1 MPINKGSVAIVIATI
16 AIAISCYGTFF
27 AKHVVTPHTKQTTLQ
42 QNGSEIVV
50 TNIPLN
56 SDYNELSIDLLN
68 KKITAL
74 ELQLANLQ
82 IQNPAFAEAANNDDF
97 KELVLAVLNEK
108 EQQVQAKMRAS
119 NPYHAFYSELPDDYE
134 LRIKSDPQYAQ
145 KMATQLREQILNPN
159 ISDAERLVA
168 LNQLQL
174 NMNILNKQ
182 SMPEY
187 DFAVID
193 SLFNLAI
200 NSTDGNFKIQAIETV
215 TQTPVLDYRVVEKF
229 TQLLETDN
237 NDYVR
242 RLAVQGLVM
251 QYYQAQNEQT
261 GYSQQVAQHL
271 LSLYKNPTD
280 NDVKT
285 LLDEVFGNQK
295 MLDELQNHATGGS

>member
-1 MPINKGSVAIVIATI
+1 MLMSISKSSVTILLAASALAISIYNLVIINKLTAN
-16 AIAISCYGTFF
+16 GTKTVQKSQFMS
-27 AKHVVTPHTKQTTLQ
+27 ADAPADDELINQLQ
-42 QNGSEIVV
+42 QNV
-50 TNIPLN
+50 TQLQQQVM
-56 SDYNELSIDLLN
+56 ELKQQRLTVSNYIDKQGDL
-68 KKITAL
+68 K
-74 ELQLANLQ
+74 Q
-82 IQNPAFAEAANNDDF
+82 
-97 KELVLAVLNEK
+97 LVLAVLAEK

-119 NPYHAFYSELPDDYE
+119 NPYHAFYSELPEDYE
-134 LRIKSDPQYAQ
+134 LRIKSDPHYAQ

-159 ISDAERLVA
+159 KSDDERLAA

-174 NMNILNKQ
+174 SMNILNKQ

-187 DFAVID
+187 DFAIVE
-193 SLFNLAI
+193 SVFNLAI

-215 TQTPVLDYRVVEKF
+215 TQTAVLDHRVVEKF

-251 QYYQAQNEQT
+251 QYYQAQNGQSDYT
-261 GYSQQVAQHL
+261 QQVAQHL
-271 LSLYKNPTD
+271 LSLYNNPTD

-295 MLDELQNHATGGS
+295 MLEKLQGHASGGS

>member
-1 MPINKGSVAIVIATI
+1 MFINKSSVTI
-16 AIAISCYGTFF
+16 MLAAGAMAISTYNLVIITKLT
-27 AKHVVTPHTKQTTLQ
+27 ANDTNVVQKSQSMSADAPADDELINQLQ
-42 QNGSEIVV
+42 QNVMKLQQQV
-50 TNIPLN
+50 M
-56 SDYNELSIDLLN
+56 ELKQQRLTVSNDIDKQADL
-68 KKITAL
+68 K
-74 ELQLANLQ
+74 Q
-82 IQNPAFAEAANNDDF
+82 
-97 KELVLAVLNEK
+97 LVLAVLAEK

-134 LRIKSDPQYAQ
+134 LRIKSDPHYAQ

-159 ISDAERLVA
+159 VSDEERLAA

-174 NMNILNKQ
+174 SMNILNKQ

-187 DFAVID
+187 DFAIVD
-193 SLFNLAI
+193 SVFNLAI
-200 NSTDGNFKIQAIETV
+200 NSTDGNFKIQAIESV
-215 TQTPVLDYRVVEKF
+215 AQTPVLDYRIVEKF

-251 QYYQAQNEQT
+251 QYYQAQNGQSN
-261 GYSQQVAQHL
+261 YSQQVAQHL
-271 LSLYKNPTD
+271 LTLYQNPTD

-295 MLDELQNHATGGS
+295 MLEKLQGHASGGS

>member
-1 MPINKGSVAIVIATI
+1 MLMSISKSSVTILLAASALAISIYNLVIINKLTAN
-16 AIAISCYGTFF
+16 GTKTVQKSQFMS
-27 AKHVVTPHTKQTTLQ
+27 ADAPADDELINQLQ
-42 QNGSEIVV
+42 QNV
-50 TNIPLN
+50 TQLQQQVM
-56 SDYNELSIDLLN
+56 ELKQQRLTVSNYIDKQGDL
-68 KKITAL
+68 K
-74 ELQLANLQ
+74 Q
-82 IQNPAFAEAANNDDF
+82 
-97 KELVLAVLNEK
+97 LVLAVLAEK

-134 LRIKSDPQYAQ
+134 LRIKSDPHYAQ

-174 NMNILNKQ
+174 SMNILNKQ

-193 SLFNLAI
+193 SVFNLAI

-215 TQTPVLDYRVVEKF
+215 TQTPVLDYRIVEKF

-251 QYYQAQNEQT
+251 QYYQAQNGQSN
-261 GYSQQVAQHL
+261 YSQQVAQHL
-271 LSLYKNPTD
+271 LTLYQNPTD

-295 MLDELQNHATGGS
+295 MLEKLQGHASGGS

>member
-27 AKHVVTPHTKQTTLQ
+27 AEHVVTPHTKQNAIH

-56 SDYNELSIDLLN
+56 SDYNELSIDVLN

-74 ELQLANLQ
+74 ELQLANLKM
-82 IQNPAFAEAANNDDF
+82 QNPAFQETANNDDF
-97 KELVLAVLNEK
+97 KKLVLAVLNEK

-134 LRIKSDPQYAQ
+134 LRIKSDPHYAQ

-174 NMNILNKQ
+174 SMNILNKQ

-187 DFAVID
+187 DFAIVE
-193 SLFNLAI
+193 SVFNLAI
-200 NSTDGNFKIQAIETV
+200 NSTDGNFKIQAIESV
-215 TQTPVLDYRVVEKF
+215 AQTPVLDYRIVEKF

-251 QYYQAQNEQT
+251 QYYQAQNGQSDYT
-261 GYSQQVAQHL
+261 QQVAQHL
-271 LSLYKNPTD
+271 LSLYNNPTD

-285 LLDEVFGNQK
+285 LLNEAFGSQK
-295 MLDELQNHATGGS
+295 KLQMLQKHATGGS

>member
-1 MPINKGSVAIVIATI
+1 MFINKSSVTI
-16 AIAISCYGTFF
+16 MLAAGAMAISTYNLVIITKLT
-27 AKHVVTPHTKQTTLQ
+27 ANDTNVVQKSQSMSTNTSTDDKLIYQLQ
-42 QNGSEIVV
+42 QNV
-50 TNIPLN
+50 TQLQQQVMVLKKQLPTV
-56 SDYNELSIDLLN
+56 SDDTSNQATI
-68 KKITAL
+68 K
-74 ELQLANLQ
+74 Q
-82 IQNPAFAEAANNDDF
+82 
-97 KELVLAVLNEK
+97 LVLAVIAEK

-159 ISDAERLVA
+159 ISDTERLVA

-200 NSTDGNFKIQAIETV
+200 NSTDGNFKIQAIEAV

-229 TQLLETDN
+229 TQLLATDN

-285 LLDEVFGNQK
+285 LLDEIFGNQK